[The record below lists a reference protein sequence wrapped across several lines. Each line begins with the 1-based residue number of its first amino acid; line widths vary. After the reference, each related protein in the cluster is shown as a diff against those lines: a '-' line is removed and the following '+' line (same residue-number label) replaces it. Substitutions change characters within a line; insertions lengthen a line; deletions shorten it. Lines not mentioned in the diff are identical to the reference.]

1 MSSIIFDEFEI
12 KGGIGLRPRK
22 MLVYRRENRLVNSIL
37 DYKLGAH
44 NSISLHNLVIGL
56 DIDVFIHKHN
66 GKETVITKYETDRVK
81 AAHEKEKKINDDY
94 KAIKAQLKKEKEEKK
109 QKEKEKQLKKAR
121 KIERKLFD
129 SVGILYDNDFVKLSV
144 PDPNKQNAKEIR
156 LSAIEDKREV
166 DVKHL
171 IPPETPPIS
180 KIVNDIDPPIKPES
194 KIDKRMFEF
203 ANIKNFWNMKLQ
215 KK

>member
-37 DYKLGAH
+37 DYKLEAH

-94 KAIKAQLKKEKEEKK
+94 KAIKAQLKKEKEIKK
-109 QKEKEKQLKKAR
+109 QKEKQLKKAR

-129 SVGILYDNDFVKLSV
+129 TIGILSDNDFVKLSV
-144 PDPNKQNAKEIR
+144 PDPNKQNVKEIR
-156 LSAIEDKREV
+156 LSAIEDAREV
-166 DVKHL
+166 EVKDL
-171 IPPETPPIS
+171 ITLETPPILE
-180 KIVNDIDPPIKPES
+180 IVNAIDLPIKPNT